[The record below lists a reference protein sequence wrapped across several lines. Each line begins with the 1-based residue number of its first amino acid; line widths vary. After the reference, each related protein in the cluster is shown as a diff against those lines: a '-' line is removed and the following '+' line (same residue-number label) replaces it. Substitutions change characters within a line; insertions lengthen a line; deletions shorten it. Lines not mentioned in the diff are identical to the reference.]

1 MACMSLAV
9 LGSWVAL
16 WAMVG
21 GCCSHKVAQGRGRS
35 CTAVAG
41 GSSHRIQI
49 AEGGLPGA
57 AGAIGA
63 AGVAGLARGAEGG
76 AFRGSLQFSGV
87 EARNILILIMTDLL
101 VVYQIDHDWL
111 SG

>member
-21 GCCSHKVAQGRGRS
+21 GCCSRKVAQGRGRS

-57 AGAIGA
+57 AGAVGA
-63 AGVAGLARGAEGG
+63 AGVAGLARGLKVGLSGE
-76 AFRGSLQFSGV
+76 AFNSVVWKQ
-87 EARNILILIMTDLL
+87 ETDLL